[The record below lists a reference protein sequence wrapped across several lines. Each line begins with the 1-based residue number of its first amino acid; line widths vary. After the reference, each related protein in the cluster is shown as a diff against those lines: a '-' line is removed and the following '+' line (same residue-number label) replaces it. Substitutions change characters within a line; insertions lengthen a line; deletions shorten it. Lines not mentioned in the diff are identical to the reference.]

1 MINYEKQQL
10 SLTEQRKNDLKD
22 ESEYYHEMQS
32 WDDIMTDDRIKY
44 QMRYVHEM

>member
-22 ESEYYHEMQS
+22 ESEYYHEM
-32 WDDIMTDDRIKY
+32 
-44 QMRYVHEM
+44 